1 MTRRAA
7 SVVSRLLSTA
17 VFILITGCS
26 AQFKQAETVSRL
38 LPDKASADA
47 LMAYAWSLSFN
58 GTEIVVF
65 PVEARGRR
73 VLFSGAD
80 GLRLTWDGESIIV
93 IEGMPGAFGR
103 YESGVE
109 PGGNERWYAQHG
121 WPLQRADCTP
131 RREWRLSERQ
141 YGWRQE
147 CYGKFA
153 ERMLRAAHSV
163 EYDGRGNITRIEAS
177 SRPGASTFL
186 LRRLN

>member
-1 MTRRAA
+1 MTRRYS
-7 SVVSRLLSTA
+7 SVVSLWLGIASI
-17 VFILITGCS
+17 ILIAGCS
-26 AQFKQAETVSRL
+26 AQFKQAETVQRL
-38 LPDKASADA
+38 LPNKANAKD
-47 LMAYAWSLSFN
+47 LMAYAWTFSFN

-65 PVEARGRR
+65 PVEAQGRR

-109 PGGNERWYAQHG
+109 PGGKQRWYAQHG
-121 WPLQRADCTP
+121 WSVERAECTP

-147 CYGKFA
+147 CLAKSA
-153 ERMLRAAHSV
+153 ARSLRASHSV
-163 EYDGRGNITRIEAS
+163 EFDGRGNITRIETS
-177 SRPGASTFL
+177 SRPGGSPFS

>member
-17 VFILITGCS
+17 VFILIAGCS
-26 AQFKQAETVSRL
+26 AQFKQAETVGRL
-38 LPDKASADA
+38 LPDRASADA

-65 PVEARGRR
+65 PVEAQGRR

-109 PGGNERWYAQHG
+109 LGGNERWYAQHG
-121 WPLQRADCTP
+121 WAIQRADCSP

-147 CYGKFA
+147 CFA
-153 ERMLRAAHSV
+153 RSPQRSLRASHSV
-163 EYDGRGNITRIEAS
+163 EFDGLGNITRIEAS
-177 SRPGASTFL
+177 SRPGGAPFV
-186 LRRLN
+186 LRRVN